1 MILTLL
7 IIGGVAATG
16 ITTFFIGRRI
26 GRNKYP
32 EIRKELKEF
41 KKDKQ
46 KNKGRIEYLE
56 QRLKNY
62 EKKID
67 HLNSAK
73 DTYKEIASTHDIK
86 VPNVPEP
93 EFVMN
98 EKWEDR
104 LFKGTMEMNL
114 EHLAEDLNV
123 FDGKDIRIQIELE
136 SLGGWKSIVKSNW
149 RTNGRPT
156 STLSKNTLTFQG
168 TPKRIIQQVRAWF
181 LDDDHGFV
189 TNHKTKKWKD
199 EDSILIWEVDLSVVE
214 LEEFHLP
221 EVHTV
226 EIAVPEIQIKE
237 VIVNKPV
244 HIGVGETFLLESDV
258 IALANAVVD
267 VREGKEIVPALEQ
280 LQEEEMFDPPLLE
293 PDMEIEE

>member
-16 ITTFFIGRRI
+16 ITTFFIGRRV

-32 EIRKELKEF
+32 EIRKELKEL

-62 EKKID
+62 ENQIS

-86 VPNVPEP
+86 VPNIPDP

-104 LFKGTMEMNL
+104 LFKGTMDMNL

-123 FDGKDIRIQIELE
+123 FDGKDVRVQINLE
-136 SLGGWKSIVKSNW
+136 SLGGWKSIVKRTW
-149 RTNGRPT
+149 TTNGRQT

-168 TPKRIIQQVRAWF
+168 TPKRIIQQIRAWF

-189 TNHKTKKWKD
+189 TNSKTKKWKD
-199 EDSILIWEVDLSVVE
+199 EDSILVWEVDLSVVE

-221 EVHTV
+221 EIHTV
-226 EIAVPEIQIKE
+226 EVAVPEIQIKE
-237 VIVNKPV
+237 VIVHKPV
-244 HIGVGETFLLESDV
+244 HVGAGETFLLESDV

-267 VREGKEIVPALEQ
+267 VREGKEMPALEQ

-293 PDMEIEE
+293 PDMEIEG